1 MKCCHSWCLRDSR
14 VSCCQVVT
22 LARFKLAQVSAT
34 LSDMSDYCL
43 LRSFSNNS
51 TFIMLY
57 LDHEMEVD
65 YLVVYEMIN
74 ISKLFDYNYMF
85 SIGVNL

>member
-1 MKCCHSWCLRDSR
+1 
-14 VSCCQVVT
+14 
-22 LARFKLAQVSAT
+22 
-34 LSDMSDYCL
+34 
-43 LRSFSNNS
+43 
-51 TFIMLY
+51 MLY